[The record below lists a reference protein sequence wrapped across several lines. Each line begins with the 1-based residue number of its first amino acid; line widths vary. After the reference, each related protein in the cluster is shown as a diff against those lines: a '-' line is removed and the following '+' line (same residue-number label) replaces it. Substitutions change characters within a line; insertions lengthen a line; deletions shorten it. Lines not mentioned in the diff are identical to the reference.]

1 MNSITTIRP
10 ELDRLNKEVSESVYL
25 NKPLHVEFIV
35 IERIDSEEKFILTF
49 FSCHFN
55 RNFYKRFPAHMIVV
69 MRSCNVQ
76 NIVKDEQT

>member
-35 IERIDSEEKFILTF
+35 IEWIDSEAKFVLTF
-49 FSCHFN
+49 FPCHFN
-55 RNFYKRFPAHMIVV
+55 RNFYK
-69 MRSCNVQ
+69 
-76 NIVKDEQT
+76 

>member
-1 MNSITTIRP
+1 MDYITTIRP
-10 ELDRLNKEVSESVYL
+10 ELDRLNKEVNESVYL
-25 NKPLHVEFIV
+25 SKPLHVEFIV